1 MIVLNYRT
9 TENLILQPLELLL
22 ERKEKRLL
30 LAEYAAGDNAS
41 LVMNDIRN
49 WQNRNFELGSVLRI
63 G

>member
-22 ERKEKRLL
+22 ERKDKRLL

-41 LVMNDIRN
+41 LVINDIRN
-49 WQNRNFELGSVLRI
+49 WQNRNLELGSVLRI

>member
-41 LVMNDIRN
+41 LVMNDIHN
-49 WQNRNFELGSVLRI
+49 WQNRNLELGSVLRI

>member
-41 LVMNDIRN
+41 LVINDIRN
-49 WQNRNFELGSVLRI
+49 WQNRNLELGSVLRI

>member
-49 WQNRNFELGSVLRI
+49 WQNRNFELGSILRI

>member
-49 WQNRNFELGSVLRI
+49 WQNRNLELGSVLRI